1 MRRAFNLLVL
11 AVPSKEG
18 AMAAEPVVQEQELR
32 SEALT
37 VQQRA
42 ASIVITDQPSY
53 DAAVQFLGDVKGF
66 RKRWWAYWNPLK
78 ESAYHSYKGILDRFK
93 EGDDPADVVERQV
106 KRALLDFDDKQRREQ
121 ERLQAEAQRKAEEE
135 EAARRAQLAFEME
148 DAGAE
153 EAQIEEVVSAPVVV
167 VAEAVAP
174 TYQKASGVSR
184 RDNWKARV
192 TDVKKLCK
200 TIGAGKLKFE
210 PADEKKIAEFFAG
223 LLKDRAAADKS
234 TLSIAGVEAYNDPVI
249 AGRF

>member
-1 MRRAFNLLVL
+1 L
-11 AVPSKEG
+11 AT
-18 AMAAEPVVQEQELR
+18 EPVLQEQELR

-42 ASIVITDQPSY
+42 QAIVIRDQATYNQAAEMLRAVKSFRSRWTSY
-53 DAAVQFLGDVKGF
+53 WEPL
-66 RKRWWAYWNPLK
+66 RENAYT
-78 ESAYHSYKGILDRFK
+78 AYKGIMGK
-93 EGDDPADVVERQV
+93 INEGDHPLEQAERSL
-106 KRALLDFDDKQRREQ
+106 KRALLDWDDEQRRIQ

-184 RDNWKARV
+184 RSNWKARV
-192 TDVKKLCK
+192 TDLKKLAK
-200 TIGAGKLKFE
+200 AVAAGKVPVEYILPNQQALDNRAK
-210 PADEKKIAEFFAG
+210 ADQ
-223 LLKDRAAADKS
+223 
-234 TLSIAGVEAYNDPVI
+234 TTMNVPGVESYDDPVI

>member
-1 MRRAFNLLVL
+1 
-11 AVPSKEG
+11 
-18 AMAAEPVVQEQELR
+18 MATEPVVQEQELR

-42 ASIVITDQPSY
+42 QAIVIRDQATY
-53 DAAVQFLGDVKGF
+53 NQAAEMLRAVKSF
-66 RKRWWAYWNPLK
+66 RSRWTSYWNPLR
-78 ESAYHSYKGILDRFK
+78 ENAYTAYKGIMAK
-93 EGDDPADVVERQV
+93 INEGDHPLEQAERSL
-106 KRALLDFDDKQRREQ
+106 KRAMLDWDDEQRRIQ

-184 RDNWKARV
+184 RDNWCVVV
-192 TDVKKLCK
+192 TDAKAVCK
-200 TIGAGKLKFE
+200 AIGAGKLKLS
-210 PADEKKIAEFFAG
+210 ADDSQKLAEFLQG
-223 LLKDRAAADKS
+223 LLKPRAVSDKE
-234 TLSIAGVEAYNDPVI
+234 TLNIPGCVAKNNSIM

>member
-1 MRRAFNLLVL
+1 
-11 AVPSKEG
+11 
-18 AMAAEPVVQEQELR
+18 
-32 SEALT
+32 
-37 VQQRA
+37 
-42 ASIVITDQPSY
+42 
-53 DAAVQFLGDVKGF
+53 
-66 RKRWWAYWNPLK
+66 
-78 ESAYHSYKGILDRFK
+78 LDW
-93 EGDDPADVVERQV
+93 DDE
-106 KRALLDFDDKQRREQ
+106 QRRIQ

-192 TDVKKLCK
+192 TDVKKLAK
-200 TIGAGKLKFE
+200 AVAAGKVPVEYILPNQQALDNRAK
-210 PADEKKIAEFFAG
+210 ADQ
-223 LLKDRAAADKS
+223 
-234 TLSIAGVEAYNDPVI
+234 TTMNVPGVESYDDPVI